1 MKRFL
6 SAGLL
11 CMSLFTTIQAQT
23 THTVKHMETQ
33 LQDVL
38 NVLEDMD
45 IHIHRFDVSQFLDA
59 TYQMEIYVD
68 EYKNHQKTGRTHHFD
83 LGKNICSL
91 DEIPE
96 EHKEGFR
103 KAYKI
108 PNGEK
113 EWDNIKE
120 ISIYIRQDEKNDS
133 TAEIRISCPNVG
145 TQGFRFTL
153 YPADGRDF
161 YSYHTRPFA
170 FHAIQTADEMK
181 IPLLL
186 YGSAWAEPGT
196 TFFRFCG
203 ENEID
208 PEMKAEIL
216 RHTPHYYI
224 IGIRLNKKR

>member
-1 MKRFL
+1 MKRIL
-6 SAGLL
+6 VSALL
-11 CMSLFTTIQAQT
+11 CTSLLAAAQTQT
-23 THTVKHMETQ
+23 THTVKLVDTQ

-45 IHIHRFDVSQFLDA
+45 IYIHRFDVSQFLDA
-59 TYQMEIYVD
+59 TYNVEVYVE
-68 EYKNHQKTGRTHHFD
+68 EYKNNQKTGKVHHFD
-83 LGKNICSL
+83 LGKNIRSL

-96 EHKEGFR
+96 EHRKGFR
-103 KAYKI
+103 KEYQI
-108 PNGEK
+108 PAGKK

-120 ISIYIRQDEKNDS
+120 ISIYIRKEEMTDT
-133 TAEIRISCPNVG
+133 TAAIRISSPNVG
-145 TQGFRFTL
+145 IQGFPFTL
-153 YPADGRDF
+153 YPADGKKF
-161 YSYHTRPFA
+161 ISYHTRPFA
-170 FHAIQTADEMK
+170 ARAVQTADEMK

-216 RHTPHYYI
+216 THIPHHYV
-224 IGIRLNKKR
+224 IGLQLKKE